1 MKKTQKDSIGK
12 SNIIIEYIEKSIVI
26 LSGILI
32 AFMLYFKLPIWNNI
46 NRIDLILSSLI
57 TIVITLIGAL
67 ITALTILIAIM
78 NTKSVEE
85 ICKNNLWGNFI
96 NYFIS
101 PIVSG
106 IILILYII
114 YTMYILRTTYVNK
127 IDFIVIVTLLAM
139 FLAGILRVGY
149 ILIVIMKQIPE
160 FDYNKPSSE
169 KAKRVDKD
177 EFKKNLKK

>member
-1 MKKTQKDSIGK
+1 
-12 SNIIIEYIEKSIVI
+12 
-26 LSGILI
+26 
-32 AFMLYFKLPIWNNI
+32 MLYFKLPIWNNI

-169 KAKRVDKD
+169 KSKIVDKD